1 MSGLSKDGSSR
12 GGLPKGGLSKERL
25 ERLHRVLAGH
35 VERGGVPGLVAVVA
49 RDGDEHVEVL
59 GGHTT
64 AGGPPM
70 RRDTIFRIASMTKP
84 VTAVSALTLVEECV
98 LRLDDPLDDLLPE
111 LAGRR
116 VLRRPDATLDDTV
129 PAVRPISLRDL
140 LTFRL
145 GYGLTMI
152 PPTAPIA
159 AAMAER
165 GVNVL
170 PPRADY
176 PDPDEFLRR
185 LGELP
190 LLHQPGAG
198 WHYHTGSVVLG
209 ILLAR
214 ACGKPLGDVLR
225 ERVLGPLGMRD
236 TGFTV
241 PAGQLHR
248 LPVEYWNDPARG
260 ILVYDDPAD
269 SAWARPAALDDGGAD
284 LVSTVD
290 DYLAF
295 ARMLLDGGSHD
306 GVRILSRPTV
316 ELMTTNQLTPA
327 QLAASAP
334 LLGRDALTGWGFGL
348 SVTTTRDGLPAP
360 GRYGW
365 DGGLGTTW
373 FNDPVER
380 LTGILLTQRM
390 FDSATPPAVVRDFEV
405 LAYQAVA

>member
-1 MSGLSKDGSSR
+1 MS
-12 GGLPKGGLSKERL
+12 GLSKERL

-35 VERGGVPGLVAVVA
+35 VERGAVPGLVAAVA

-59 GGHTT
+59 GSHT
-64 AGGPPM
+64 AGGGAPV
-70 RRDTIFRIASMTKP
+70 RRDTIFRIASMSKP
-84 VTAVSALTLVEECV
+84 VTAVAALTLVEERV

-116 VLRRPDATLDDTV
+116 VLRRPDGPLDDTE
-129 PAVRPISLRDL
+129 PAARPISLRDL

-145 GYGLTMI
+145 GYGLTT
-152 PPTAPIA
+152 PSGAPIA

-176 PDPDEFLRR
+176 PAPDEFLRR

-241 PAGQLHR
+241 PADRLHR
-248 LPVEYWNDPARG
+248 LPVEYWHDPARG
-260 ILVYDDPAD
+260 LVVYDDPAD
-269 SAWARPAALDDGGAD
+269 SAWSRPAALDDGGAD

-295 ARMLLDGGSHD
+295 ARMLLAGGTHGD
-306 GVRILSRPTV
+306 VRILSRPTV

-327 QLAASAP
+327 QLTASAP
-334 LLGRDALTGWGFGL
+334 LLGRDELTGWGFGV
-348 SVTTTRDGLPAP
+348 SVATTRDGLPTP

-373 FNDPVER
+373 FNDPKER

-390 FDSATPPAVVRDFEV
+390 FDGPTPPAVARDFEV